1 MPHRVS
7 RTERVWLDPSSGD
20 YETFVKLVSR
30 STIPEDWPLA
40 DRIEMNAPIYKGD
53 MIRTLDE
60 EHRRDLMAEWVEV
73 FSSGPGLI
81 VIEGA
86 FGDTAPIDRAT
97 TLFEEMIEKEQQ
109 AGHSGADHFAK
120 PGANDRV
127 WNSLEKHCLADPES
141 FALYYGNV
149 AVAAV
154 SEAWLGPGYQITAQV
169 NRVNPG
175 GQAQSAHRDYHLG
188 FMTPDQITRYPAH
201 VHTISPV
208 LTLQG
213 AIAHCDMPLESGPT
227 LYLPFSQLYF
237 EGYIAFARPE
247 FQTYFTENHVQ
258 LALKKGD
265 AVFFNPALMHAAGSN
280 TSTSIRRMAN
290 LLQVSSPFGRALE
303 AVDRDAMA
311 RTLYPVLQTLKGQNR
326 LPPAEVAAAISAC
339 AEGYPFPTNLDRDPP
354 VGGLAPKSQQVLMT
368 EALEAGQ
375 SAEDFCAVLDDLR
388 IKHET
393 R

>member
-7 RTERVWLDPSSGD
+7 RTERVWLDPLSGD
-20 YETFVKLVSR
+20 YETFVELVSR

-40 DRIEMNAPIYKGD
+40 DRIEKNAPIYNGD

-97 TLFEEMIEKEQQ
+97 TLFEEMIEKERQ

-213 AIAHCDMPLESGPT
+213 AVAHCDMPLESGPT
-227 LYLPFSQLYF
+227 LYLPFSQLHF

-247 FQTYFTENHVQ
+247 FQTYFTENYVQ
-258 LALKKGD
+258 LPLKKGD

-326 LPPAEVAAAISAC
+326 LPPAEVAAAIAAC

-375 SAEDFCAVLDDLR
+375 SAEDFYAVLDDLR
-388 IKHET
+388 NKHET

>member
-303 AVDRDAMA
+303 AVDRDAMT